1 MFKKTFPSAQNE
13 FYLVP
18 GNSGSIIKKMYNHFE
33 SIGVYPVSLSFRDK
47 HGKKEVTGLYEML
60 GFKRRNKGGK

>member
-1 MFKKTFPSAQNE
+1 M
-13 FYLVP
+13 VP

-47 HGKKEVTGLYEML
+47 HGKKEVTRLYEML